1 MTDKK
6 FFTIPCSWEM
16 YGKLEI
22 EAESLE
28 EAILIAESP
37 ETGMPNTSTYIDDSF
52 QIDHDILNDVINKY
66 MMNEGPPYND

>member
-28 EAILIAESP
+28 EAILIADFDDTPLPDPAS
-37 ETGMPNTSTYIDDSF
+37 YIEESF
-52 QIDHDILNDVINKY
+52 QIDHDILNDVIN
-66 MMNEGPPYND
+66 EGPPHND